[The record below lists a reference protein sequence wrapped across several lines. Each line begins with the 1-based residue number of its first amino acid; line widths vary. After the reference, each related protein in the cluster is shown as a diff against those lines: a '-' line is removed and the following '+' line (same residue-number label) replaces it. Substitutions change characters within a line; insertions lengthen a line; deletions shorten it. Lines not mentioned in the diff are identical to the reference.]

1 MDELKNKIR
10 EIPDWPKLGVNF
22 KDITT
27 LIGDAEAFKK
37 TIDAIAAPL
46 AGKVSKVVAI
56 DARGFI
62 LAAPVAY
69 KIGVGFVP
77 VRKKNKLPAET
88 IEAEYEKEYGS
99 DTVVMH
105 KDAILA
111 GEKVALVDDLI
122 ATGGTALAACELIEK
137 LGGKIIEIVCLIDL
151 PFLGGSK
158 KLEQKGYKVKAL
170 VSYDKE

>member
-88 IEAEYEKEYGS
+88 IEAEYEKEYGF
-99 DTVVMH
+99 DTMVMH

-151 PFLGGSK
+151 SFLGGSK
-158 KLEQKGYKVKAL
+158 KLEQKGYKVRAL
-170 VSYDKE
+170 VSYDEE

>member
-151 PFLGGSK
+151 SFLGGSK
-158 KLEQKGYKVKAL
+158 KLEQKGYKVRAL
-170 VSYDKE
+170 VSYDEE